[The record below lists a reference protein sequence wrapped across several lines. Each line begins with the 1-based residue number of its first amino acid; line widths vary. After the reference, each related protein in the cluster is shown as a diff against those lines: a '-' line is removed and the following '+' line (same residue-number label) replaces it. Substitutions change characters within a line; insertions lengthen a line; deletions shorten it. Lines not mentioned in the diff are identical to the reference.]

1 MPPGGAGPIP
11 SGGGGT
17 ELDRLRAIVAA
28 QFPVYETRIGPQSVL
43 LAVHVD
49 PATLEGR
56 FDRLRQELWT
66 RGYIPLL
73 RREGGEDFV
82 EVLRRPKGR
91 TSREWVNLALLL
103 ATVATTVFAG
113 AMIWLTYVGGVS
125 LSATDF
131 VDGGIYFAGPLL
143 AILGVHE
150 LAHFWMA
157 RRRHLDASLPYFI
170 PIPPPFLFGTFGAFV
185 SIREPF
191 PDRKALFDVGVAGPI
206 AGFALAVPISLAGL
220 ALSMHSPVLPANYCG
235 PSFLGQSYGNILL
248 GPSLFWWVL
257 SQFLPP
263 GLLSL
268 HPLALAGWVGI
279 FVTAINLLPAGSL
292 DGGHV
297 FRALLGDR
305 ARYVSYA
312 AAILL
317 FGFGFFYYGWLLFA
331 ILVLFLGLRHPPPL
345 NDLTPL
351 DSKRYVVGVLA
362 AVVLVSG
369 FVLVPLSTPAGTV
382 SFANAEVRVASELPP
397 GAAIGANL
405 TTDLTNGDPIPHG
418 YALSA
423 TVTAVVVRNST
434 GANVSLN
441 ASALAAWAS
450 TLEWKYVLPNGTTV
464 LASGATA
471 TLPGSYPL
479 TVNASSNIALELD
492 LWNSAPAVVVDVSL
506 SAAQSCAESGTGT
519 AGTAFSATFP

>member
-1 MPPGGAGPIP
+1 MSGTAGPIP
-11 SGGGGT
+11 SGSGAT
-17 ELDRLRAIVAA
+17 ELDRIRALVAS

-43 LAVHVD
+43 LAVHLD

-56 FDRLRQELWT
+56 FDRLRQDLWEQ
-66 RGYIPLL
+66 GYIPLL

-82 EVLRRPKGR
+82 EVLRRPR
-91 TSREWVNLALLL
+91 ARRSREWVNVALLL

-125 LSATDF
+125 LTVTDF
-131 VDGGIYFAGPLL
+131 VDGGLFFAGPLL

-150 LAHFWMA
+150 FAHYWMA
-157 RRRHLDASLPYFI
+157 RRRRLDASLPYFI

-206 AGFALAVPISLAGL
+206 AGFALSVPIALAGL
-220 ALSMHSPVLPANYCG
+220 VLSAHSPVLPASYCG

-263 GLLSL
+263 GLLNL

-279 FVTAINLLPAGSL
+279 FITAINLLPAGSL

-305 ARYVSYA
+305 ARFVSYA

-331 ILVLFLGLRHPPPL
+331 ILVLLLGLRHPPPL
-345 NDLTPL
+345 NDRTPL
-351 DSKRYVVGVLA
+351 DAKRYVVGALV

-369 FVLVPLSTPAGTV
+369 FVIVPLSTPPGTV
-382 SFANAEVRVASELPP
+382 SFSNAEVQIPGVTPP
-397 GAAIGANL
+397 GAAIAANL
-405 TTDLTNGDPIPHG
+405 SAEVTNGDPVPHG
-418 YALSA
+418 YAFTA
-423 TVTAVVVRNST
+423 TVTTVVV
-434 GANVSLN
+434 ANGTSNRTLN
-441 ASALAAWAS
+441 ASELAAWAT
-450 TLEWKYVLPNGTTV
+450 TLEWRYVLPNGTTV
-464 LASGATA
+464 ELTGPTA
-471 TLPGSYPL
+471 TLPGVDEV
-479 TVNASSNIALELD
+479 TINATSTISLGID
-492 LWNSAPAVVVDVSL
+492 FWNSAAAVVVDVAL
-506 SAAQSCAESGTGT
+506 GTTQSCAESGTGT
-519 AGTAFSATFP
+519 AGTLFSATFP